1 MAKKNTK
8 AVADA
13 AEKQAAQRLAA
24 IREFNMNN
32 AGDLWIDPERV
43 PTEEEINEA
52 KKDFEERTVALR
64 DKKDYLIAD
73 AANALRVAKF
83 MKTFIEN
90 AFWTQRYF
98 VGVVN
103 FSEYIN
109 EFITECEKEAKDLVL
124 EYGPMQFAY
133 LMFENYAG
141 KGIEDAKKMV
151 EIWDEYIPIYDTLRT
166 HVEWYNNE
174 VKECE
179 RLKQRWGMLSQG
191 YYLVLLNPENGQGPV
206 NPEDAPAK
214 EEPATD
220 APVEETVN
228 EECVKKG

>member
-8 AVADA
+8 AVAEA

-32 AGDLWIDPERV
+32 AGDLWIDPDRV
-43 PTEEEINEA
+43 PTEDEVNEA
-52 KKDFEERTVALR
+52 KKDFEERTIALR

-73 AANALRVAKF
+73 STNALRVAKF
-83 MKTFIEN
+83 MKNFIEN

-98 VGVVN
+98 VGVIN

-109 EFITECEKEAKDLVL
+109 GFIAECEKEAKDLVL

-141 KGIEDAKKMV
+141 KGIEDAKKMA
-151 EIWDEYIPIYDTLRT
+151 EMWDEYIPIYDTLRT

-179 RLKQRWGMLSQG
+179 RLKQRWGMLAQG
-191 YYLVLLNPENGQGPV
+191 YYLVLLNPENDEAP
-206 NPEDAPAK
+206 NAEPES
-214 EEPATD
+214 
-220 APVEETVN
+220 APVTEDPVETVS
-228 EECVKKG
+228 EESVKKD

>member
-8 AVADA
+8 AVVDA

-32 AGDLWIDPERV
+32 AGDLWIDPDRV
-43 PTEEEINEA
+43 PTEDEVNEA
-52 KKDFEERTVALR
+52 KKDFEERTIALR

-73 AANALRVAKF
+73 STNALRVAKF
-83 MKTFIEN
+83 MKNFIEN

-98 VGVVN
+98 VGVIN

-109 EFITECEKEAKDLVL
+109 GFIAECEKEAKDLVL

-141 KGIEDAKKMV
+141 KGIEDAKKMA
-151 EIWDEYIPIYDTLRT
+151 EMWDEYIPIYDTLRT

-179 RLKQRWGMLSQG
+179 RLKQRWGMLAQG
-191 YYLVLLNPENGQGPV
+191 YYLVLLNPENNEAPSAE
-206 NPEDAPAK
+206 PESAPAA
-214 EEPATD
+214 ED
-220 APVEETVN
+220 PVETVS
-228 EECVKKG
+228 EESVKKD